1 MTHVAHERAG
11 LEWNERSVN
20 VAPKPYT
27 LQPGEKA
34 TQIMI
39 GTSDTLI
46 WGDLVTKEQVQMS
59 AFLNTL
65 AEDFVP
71 VHAAKILFLAPRQQS
86 APIERA
92 LLYIK
97 QEEILLFFSMVGGE
111 TLPSESEVRRYEP
124 VEIIIGSFQIDATIL
139 KSPIAT
145 MLNLLLVSKDA
156 YMPFY
161 RATIRHA
168 ANPWLG
174 SLTSDVVQVR
184 RDRLNL
190 ITP

>member
-1 MTHVAHERAG
+1 VAQ
-11 LEWNERSVN
+11 
-20 VAPKPYT
+20 KPYT
-27 LQPGEKA
+27 LEAGEKA
-34 TQIMI
+34 TQVMI
-39 GTSDTLI
+39 GTSDMLI

-71 VHAAKILFLAPRQQS
+71 VHAARLLFLTPRQQM
-86 APIERA
+86 APIERPV
-92 LLYIK
+92 LYIK
-97 QEEILLFFSMVGGE
+97 QEEILLFFSMAGGDTVPGE
-111 TLPSESEVRRYEP
+111 TEVRRYEP
-124 VEIIIGSFQIDATIL
+124 VEIAVGSFLVEATIL

-161 RATIRHA
+161 RATIRHM

-174 SLTSDVVQVR
+174 TLSSDVVQVR
-184 RDRLNL
+184 RDRMTL

>member
-1 MTHVAHERAG
+1 MAQ
-11 LEWNERSVN
+11 
-20 VAPKPYT
+20 KPYT

-34 TQIMI
+34 TQVMI

-71 VHAAKILFLAPRQQS
+71 VHAAKILFLTPRQQM

-92 LLYIK
+92 LLYLK
-97 QEEILLFFSMVGGE
+97 QEEILLFFSMAGGE

-124 VEIIIGSFQIDATIL
+124 VEIVIGSFQIEATIL

-161 RATIRHA
+161 RATIRHV

-174 SLTSDVVQVR
+174 SLSSDVVQIR

-190 ITP
+190 ITL